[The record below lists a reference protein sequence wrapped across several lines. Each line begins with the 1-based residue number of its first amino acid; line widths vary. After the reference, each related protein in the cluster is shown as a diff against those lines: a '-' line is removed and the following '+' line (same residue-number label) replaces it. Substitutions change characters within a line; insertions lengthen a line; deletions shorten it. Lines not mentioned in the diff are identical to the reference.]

1 MTDSIIER
9 AANAVANE
17 LLRQEPAKGGTFFV
31 DVEDLS
37 SARVD
42 GDFDLRHVAR
52 AVLQAIREP
61 SDAMKADAS
70 PELASVGN
78 WGDAGGPA
86 PLEEYQGSA
95 TAVWQAMIDAALA
108 ET

>member
-31 DVEDLS
+31 DAEDLS

-52 AVLQAIREP
+52 AILQAIREP
-61 SDAMKADAS
+61 SDAMIDAA
-70 PELASVGN
+70 EGTREHVAIT
-78 WGDAGGPA
+78 GDIFTEDLGEPA
-86 PLEEYQGSA
+86 E
-95 TAVWQAMIDAALA
+95 VWQAMIDAALV